1 MTTKKSILVI
11 PTGREITLGGKAYI
25 LSPLNLNALANLE
38 EEFQGGLEKVFEA
51 LNKGQASTVRSLLFC
66 LLRDNY
72 PEITTLRR
80 VGEMVSLKDL
90 PAISE
95 VLGAIIAEG

>member
-38 EEFQGGLEKVFEA
+38 EEFQGGLDKVFEA

-72 PEITTLRR
+72 PELTQRR
-80 VGEMVSLKDL
+80 IGEMVSLKDL
-90 PAISE
+90 PVISK
-95 VLGAIIAEG
+95 VLGAIIAEA